1 MEHHGHAEHLPTAPR
16 SEEGKLILQIHDFL
30 PPDCSD
36 GVEARLLNVS
46 GVRAASL
53 NPMTG
58 IVTVTLAPEG
68 SSEAV
73 VQRLREIGV
82 ECGARPSTVQIA
94 EAEHRAHA
102 TGRPA
107 EHNHNAMMEQEMR
120 QRFFVV
126 LGLTIPVLILSP
138 TIQSWAGFRLPDLL
152 GLNLVLVALASII
165 VLYGGVPFYRGAAT
179 ALRARMADM
188 DVLVSLAVLSGYL
201 YSVGATFLF
210 VAPDFYWEVSTLVL
224 FLVFGHWMEMRSVRG
239 ASGALREL
247 VRLIPPSANRVKADG
262 SIEEVETASL
272 TLGDVVL
279 VRPGERVPIDGVVL
293 EGVSSVNAALVTGE
307 SRPVSKGAGDDL
319 LGGTINGEGALRARV
334 TKTGEETALA
344 QIVNLVRE
352 AQESKPRVQRLA
364 DRAATAL
371 TLIAVSLGA
380 ATFAY
385 WFGVARTDSLFA
397 LTLMI
402 TVFVIACPHA
412 LGLAIPTVTVIST
425 TMGAQRGLLI
435 RNAEGLEAARDL
447 DVVLF
452 DKTGTLTTGRFG
464 VTDVIPF
471 GSWSEADLLR
481 LAAGVERNSEHLIAK
496 AIVSHA
502 ESRGLPLP
510 EVVDFTALAGKG
522 ARAKAERHSV
532 VLGNRALLNDLG
544 LEPPAEADR
553 LAAEGKTIVHAVIDD
568 RLAGVI
574 ALADLIRDE
583 SREAVAGLKAMGIR
597 VAMLT
602 GDNHATAAYVAGK
615 LGLDTFFAEVLP
627 GDKSA
632 AVGGLQKEGRRV
644 AMVGDGVNDAPA
656 LVQADVGIA
665 IGAGTDVAMESADIV
680 LVRNDPRD
688 VVRLIRLS
696 RLTSSKMRQ
705 NLAWATG
712 YNAVAL
718 PLAAGVG
725 VPAGIV
731 LRPEWGALF
740 MAASSVIVVT
750 NALLMRR
757 KAV

>member
-1 MEHHGHAEHLPTAPR
+1 MDHHDR
-16 SEEGKLILQIHDFL
+16 M
-30 PPDCSD
+30 
-36 GVEARLLNVS
+36 N
-46 GVRAASL
+46 
-53 NPMTG
+53 
-58 IVTVTLAPEG
+58 
-68 SSEAV
+68 
-73 VQRLREIGV
+73 
-82 ECGARPSTVQIA
+82 A
-94 EAEHRAHA
+94 EAEESPSHLGHEMSHTSATPMAMEHDHR
-102 TGRPA
+102 G
-107 EHNHNAMMEQEMR
+107 MMEQDLR
-120 QRFFVV
+120 RRFFVV
-126 LGLTIPVLILSP
+126 LVLTFPVLALSP
-138 TIQSWAGFRLPDLL
+138 TIQSWAGYRLPSLPAASL
-152 GLNLVLVALASII
+152 ILAALASII
-165 VLYGGVPFYRGAAT
+165 TLYGGLPFFHGAGT
-179 ALRARMADM
+179 ALRARTADM

-210 VAPDFYWEVSTLVL
+210 AASDVYWEVSTLVL
-224 FLVFGHWMEMRSVRG
+224 FLLFGHWMEMRSVRG

-247 VRLIPPSANRVKADG
+247 VKLIPPSANRVKADG
-262 SIEEVETASL
+262 SIEEVETAL
-272 TLGDVVL
+272 LALGNVVL
-279 VRPGERVPIDGVVL
+279 VRPGEKVPIDGVVL
-293 EGVSSVNAALVTGE
+293 EGASSVNEALITGE
-307 SRPVSKGAGDDL
+307 SKPVSKGAGEEV
-319 LGGTINGEGALRARV
+319 LGGAINGEGVLRVRV

-371 TLIAVSLGA
+371 TLIAVSLGV

-385 WFGVARTDSLFA
+385 WFGVARANSLFA

-435 RNAEGLEAARDL
+435 RNAEGLEAARHL
-447 DVVLF
+447 DIILF

-471 GSWSEADLLR
+471 GSWSETDILR
-481 LAAGVERNSEHLIAK
+481 LTAGVERNSEHVIAK
-496 AIVSHA
+496 AIVAHA
-502 ESRGLPLP
+502 ESRGLSLP
-510 EVVDFTALAGKG
+510 DVVDFTALPGKG

-532 VLGNRALLNDLG
+532 ALGNRALLQDIR
-544 LEPPAEADR
+544 LEPPAEANR
-553 LAAEGKTIVHAVIDD
+553 LAAQGKTIVHAVIDD

-574 ALADLIRDE
+574 ALADVIRDE
-583 SREAVAGLKAMGIR
+583 SREAVADLKSMRIR

-602 GDNHATAAYVAGK
+602 GDNRATAAYVAGQ

-627 GDKSA
+627 GDKA
-632 AVGGLQKEGRRV
+632 ATVEQLQKEGQRV

-680 LVRNDPRD
+680 LVRNNPRD

-696 RLTSSKMRQ
+696 QLTSRKMRQ
-705 NLAWATG
+705 NLIWATG
-712 YNAVAL
+712 YNAFAL

-725 VPAGIV
+725 VPVGIV

-740 MAASSVIVVT
+740 MAASSIIVVT

-757 KAV
+757 QAV

>member
-1 MEHHGHAEHLPTAPR
+1 MPMVAR
-16 SEEGKLILQIHDFL
+16 SEAGKLVLQIRDFL

-36 GVEARLLNVS
+36 RVEARLLDVP

-53 NPMTG
+53 NPMMGT
-58 IVTVTLAPEG
+58 VTVTLAPER

-120 QRFFVV
+120 RRFFVV
-126 LGLTIPVLILSP
+126 LVLAIPVLILSP
-138 TIQSWAGFRLPDLL
+138 SIQSWAGFRLPDLP
-152 GLNLVLVALASII
+152 GLNLVLVVLASII

-179 ALRARMADM
+179 ALRARTADM

-210 VAPDFYWEVSTLVL
+210 AASDFYWEVSTLVL
-224 FLVFGHWMEMRSVRG
+224 FLLFGHWMEMRSVRG

-247 VRLIPPSANRVKADG
+247 VKLIPPSANRVKADG
-262 SIEEVETASL
+262 SIEEVETAL
-272 TLGDVVL
+272 LALGDVVL
-279 VRPGERVPIDGVVL
+279 VRPGEKVPIDGVVL
-293 EGVSSVNAALVTGE
+293 EGASSI
-307 SRPVSKGAGDDL
+307 
-319 LGGTINGEGALRARV
+319 LGGTINGEGVLRVRV

-371 TLIAVSLGA
+371 TLIAVSLGVV
-380 ATFAY
+380 TFAY
-385 WFGVARTDSLFA
+385 WFGVARADSLFA

-435 RNAEGLEAARDL
+435 RNADGLEAAKDL
-447 DVVLF
+447 DTVLF

-471 GSWSEADLLR
+471 GSWSEADMLR
-481 LAAGVERNSEHLIAK
+481 LAAGVERNSEHVIAK
-496 AIVSHA
+496 AIVA
-502 ESRGLPLP
+502 YTESRGLALP
-510 EVVDFTALAGKG
+510 EVVDFTALPGKG

-532 VLGNRALLNDLG
+532 VLGNRALLKDLG

-553 LAAEGKTIVHAVIDD
+553 LAAQGKTTVHAIIDD

-583 SREAVAGLKAMGIR
+583 SREAVADLKTMGIG

-602 GDNHATAAYVAGK
+602 GDNRATAAYVAGQV
-615 LGLDTFFAEVLP
+615 GLDTFFAEVLP
-627 GDKSA
+627 GDKAA
-632 AVGGLQKEGRRV
+632 AVERLQKRGQRV

-665 IGAGTDVAMESADIV
+665 IGAGTDVAMESADMV

-705 NLAWATG
+705 NLVWATG

-725 VPAGIV
+725 VPVGIV

>member
-1 MEHHGHAEHLPTAPR
+1 MEHHGHAEHMPMAAR
-16 SEEGKLILQIHDFL
+16 SQEGKLVLQIRDFL

-36 GVEARLLNVS
+36 RVEARLLEVP

-58 IVTVTLAPEG
+58 TVTVTLAPEG

-82 ECGARPSTVQIA
+82 ECGARASIGSIA
-94 EAEHRAHA
+94 AAEHRAHA
-102 TGRPA
+102 TGQPA
-107 EHNHNAMMEQEMR
+107 EHDHHAMMEDEMR
-120 QRFFVV
+120 RRFLVV
-126 LGLTIPVLILSP
+126 LGLAIPVLFLSP
-138 TIQSWAGFRLPDLL
+138 TIQSWAGFRLPNLP
-152 GLNLVLVALASII
+152 GLNLVLVILASII
-165 VLYGGVPFYRGAAT
+165 VVYGGVPFYRGAAI
-179 ALRARMADM
+179 ALRARTADM

-201 YSVGATFLF
+201 YSVAATFLF
-210 VAPDFYWEVSTLVL
+210 VASDFYWEASTLVL
-224 FLVFGHWMEMRSVRG
+224 FLLFGHWMEMRSVRG

-247 VRLIPPSANRVKADG
+247 VRLIPPSANRVNADG
-262 SIEEVETASL
+262 SIEELGTAL
-272 TLGDVVL
+272 LVLGDVVL
-279 VRPGERVPIDGVVL
+279 VRPGEKIPIDGVML
-293 EGVSSVNAALVTGE
+293 EGASSVNEALVTGE
-307 SRPVSKGAGDDL
+307 SNPVSKSPGDNV
-319 LGGTINGEGALRARV
+319 LGGTINGEGVLRVRV

-364 DRAATAL
+364 DHAATAL
-371 TLIAVSLGA
+371 TLIAVSLGI

-385 WFGVARTDSLFA
+385 WFGVARVGSLFA

-471 GSWSEADLLR
+471 DSWSEADILR
-481 LAAGVERNSEHLIAK
+481 LAAGVERNSEHVIAK
-496 AIVSHA
+496 AIVADA
-502 ESRGLPLP
+502 ESRGLSLP
-510 EVVDFTALAGKG
+510 DAVDFTAVAGKG
-522 ARAKAERHSV
+522 ARAKVERHAV
-532 VLGNRALLNDLG
+532 VLGNLAFLKDLS
-544 LEPPAEADR
+544 LEPPPEANR
-553 LAAEGKTIVHAVIDD
+553 LAAQGKTIVHAVIDD

-574 ALADLIRDE
+574 ALADVIRDE
-583 SREAVAGLKAMGIR
+583 SREAVENLKSMGIR

-602 GDNHATAAYVAGK
+602 GDNQTTAAYVAGQ

-627 GDKSA
+627 SDKA
-632 AVGGLQKEGRRV
+632 ATVERLQKEGQRV

-656 LVQADVGIA
+656 LVQANVGIA

-696 RLTSSKMRQ
+696 RLTSGKMRQ
-705 NLAWATG
+705 NLVWATG
-712 YNAVAL
+712 YNAIAL

-740 MAASSVIVVT
+740 MAASSLIVVT
-750 NALLMRR
+750 NALLMKRQS
-757 KAV
+757 V

>member
-385 WFGVARTDSLFA
+385 WFGVARADSLFA

-532 VLGNRALLNDLG
+532 VLGNRALLKDLG

-553 LAAEGKTIVHAVIDD
+553 LAVEGKTIVHAVIDD

-583 SREAVAGLKAMGIR
+583 SREAVAGLKEMGIR

-602 GDNHATAAYVAGK
+602 GDNRATAAYVAGK

>member
-1 MEHHGHAEHLPTAPR
+1 MDWPSGIDTPHRFHELSALCPASARWMEHHGHAKQMPMVAR
-16 SEEGKLILQIHDFL
+16 SEEGKLVLQIRDYL

-36 GVEARLLNVS
+36 RVEARLIAVL

-53 NPMTG
+53 NPMMGT
-58 IVTVTLAPEG
+58 VTVTLAPEG

-73 VQRLREIGV
+73 GQRLREIGV
-82 ECGARPSTVQIA
+82 ECGARPSTMQIA
-94 EAEHRAHA
+94 EAEHWAHA

-120 QRFFVV
+120 RRFFVV
-126 LGLTIPVLILSP
+126 LGLAIPVLILSP
-138 TIQSWAGFRLPDLL
+138 TIQSWAGFRLPDIL
-152 GLNLVLVALASII
+152 GLNVVLVVLASII

-179 ALRARMADM
+179 ALRARTADM

-210 VAPDFYWEVSTLVL
+210 AASDFYWEVSTLVL
-224 FLVFGHWMEMRSVRG
+224 FLLFGHWMEMRSVRG

-247 VRLIPPSANRVKADG
+247 VKLIPPSANRVKADG
-262 SIEEVETASL
+262 SIEEVETAL
-272 TLGDVVL
+272 LAL
-279 VRPGERVPIDGVVL
+279 GVV
-293 EGVSSVNAALVTGE
+293 
-307 SRPVSKGAGDDL
+307 
-319 LGGTINGEGALRARV
+319 
-334 TKTGEETALA
+334 
-344 QIVNLVRE
+344 
-352 AQESKPRVQRLA
+352 
-364 DRAATAL
+364 
-371 TLIAVSLGA
+371 
-380 ATFAY
+380 TFAY
-385 WFGVARTDSLFA
+385 WFGVARADSLFA

-435 RNAEGLEAARDL
+435 RNADGLEAAKDL
-447 DVVLF
+447 DTVLF

-464 VTDVIPF
+464 VTDVVPF
-471 GSWSEADLLR
+471 GSWSEADMLR
-481 LAAGVERNSEHLIAK
+481 LAAGVERNSEHVIAK
-496 AIVSHA
+496 AIVAHS
-502 ESRGLPLP
+502 ESRGRGAP
-510 EVVDFTALAGKG
+510 EVVDFTALPGKG

-532 VLGNRALLNDLG
+532 VLGNRALLKDLG

-553 LAAEGKTIVHAVIDD
+553 LAAQGKTTVHAIIDD

-583 SREAVAGLKAMGIR
+583 SREAVADLKTMGIG

-602 GDNHATAAYVAGK
+602 GDNRATAAYVAGQ

-627 GDKSA
+627 GDKAA
-632 AVGGLQKEGRRV
+632 AVERLQKRGQRV

-665 IGAGTDVAMESADIV
+665 IGARKDVVKASAGIV

-705 NLAWATG
+705 NLVWATG

-725 VPAGIV
+725 VPVGIV

-757 KAV
+757 NAV